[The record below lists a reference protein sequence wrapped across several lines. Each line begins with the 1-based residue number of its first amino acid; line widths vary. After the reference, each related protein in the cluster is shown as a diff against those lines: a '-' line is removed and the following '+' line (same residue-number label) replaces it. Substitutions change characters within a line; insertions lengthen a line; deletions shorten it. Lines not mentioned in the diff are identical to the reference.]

1 MKELISVIVIAALL
15 IGATAL
21 AVEKFHDRETFVSPP
36 DAIAEGFVRS
46 VLEKRWDPA
55 RAYLSEPESTSDQQL
70 SDLQKSWEARLGEL
84 SEIEAETISRDD
96 ERAQV
101 NVTLR
106 SARGEEEV
114 AFALTFDDDW
124 KVVHT
129 PAVGNPIH

>member
-1 MKELISVIVIAALL
+1 MKELISVIIIAALL

-21 AVEKFHDRETFVSPP
+21 AVDRFHDRETFVSPP

-46 VLEKRWDPA
+46 VVEKRWDPA
-55 RAYLSEPESTSDQQL
+55 RAYLAEPESISDQEL
-70 SDLQKSWEARLGEL
+70 SELKKSWEARIGEPTAID
-84 SEIEAETISRDD
+84 SETISHDD
-96 ERAQV
+96 KRAQV

-114 AFALTFDDDW
+114 AFALTFEDDW